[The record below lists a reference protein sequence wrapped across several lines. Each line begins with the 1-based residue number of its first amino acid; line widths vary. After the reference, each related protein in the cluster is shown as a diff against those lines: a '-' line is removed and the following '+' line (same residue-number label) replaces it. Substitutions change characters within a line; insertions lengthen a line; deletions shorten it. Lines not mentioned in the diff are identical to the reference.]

1 MIIFLREKFIA
12 QIFMWIIAVV
22 FIIGTILLYG
32 GPGDQQKEGTEEEV
46 VLKIGALEVTRGRFE
61 DSITREI
68 RSPRNQRF
76 GEEPDRK
83 TVQKNIIDG
92 LVREAIEG
100 SANISEAEI
109 EYYIRSDE
117 NLLQQYNQYNQLGY
131 EAANYFK
138 GRVRSHLSVTT
149 LRDGVQTL
157 ELVTDTEAE
166 QVYRLQADKAKVK
179 FIEFRHDGYVT
190 TVNVDDA
197 EAEKYFQANR
207 EDYKTEEQVNTRFI
221 QINPA
226 DFVSKSDIET
236 YYTENQ
242 NEFLDPQIE
251 AVKAR
256 HILKK
261 FPDKDN
267 VTDEQRSETKTA
279 AEELLK
285 TVKAE
290 LAAGKS
296 FADLAKT
303 HSEGPSGAN
312 GGALKEVLR
321 NGQPNPKLPPGD
333 YFSRGYMV
341 PEFDKACFDVLKPG
355 EVSDLIET
363 VFGYHII
370 QLEEKKVPTLKSFP
384 EVEFEIRDKL
394 IQSSGVENAENV
406 ANELLFEIKIADFET
421 AVGLDKYKEL
431 SLTTGETNFFSKDSR
446 NIPDIGSKFGYA
458 GLIEELFDM
467 EVGVTKTIETKT
479 FGGGITAYFV
489 ATVLGKKPAAIP
501 EFEDVKEVVIEG
513 LSYAQNSRYVEGL
526 RDKKS
531 KERALVDAQNLFN
544 QYTDKE
550 SLDSLAKKYKVPE
563 GITADQKSVQ
573 ESNLFN
579 LVVGSTSVSGMG
591 NSKDAMLAA
600 FNMSVGEVRGP
611 FSGDSAVYIIEVVE
625 RIEPDLE
632 LYQTDPTQKK
642 QRYQTILQQKKTE
655 AYFNWF
661 AARKKSIDLW
671 IHEDYR

>member
-32 GPGDQQKEGTEEEV
+32 GPGDQQKAGTEEEV

-61 DSITREI
+61 DSIARRI
-68 RSPRNQRF
+68 RSQQNQRF
-76 GEEPDRK
+76 RAEPDRK
-83 TVQKNIIDG
+83 QAEKYIINR
-92 LVREAIEG
+92 LIVEAIQS
-100 SANISEAEI
+100 SANISDAEI
-109 EYYIRSDE
+109 EYYIRSNE
-117 NLLQQYNQYNQLGY
+117 NLLQQYNQLGY
-131 EAANYFK
+131 EGADYIK
-138 GRVRSHLSVTT
+138 DQVRFILSDTT

-166 QVYRLQADKAKVK
+166 QAYRLQADKAKVK
-179 FIEFRHDGYVT
+179 FIEFRHNDYVT
-190 TVNVDDA
+190 NVNVDDA

-207 EDYKTEEQVNTRFI
+207 EDYKIEEQVNARFI

-242 NEFLDPQIE
+242 NEFLDPKIE
-251 AVKAR
+251 VVKAR

-261 FPDKDN
+261 FPDN
-267 VTDEQRSETKTA
+267 ATDEQKAETKAA

-285 TVKAE
+285 TVKSE
-290 LAAGKS
+290 LAAGTS

-303 HSEGPSGAN
+303 HSDGPSGAN
-312 GGALKEVLR
+312 GGALR
-321 NGQPNPKLPPGD
+321 GSNPKLPPGD
-333 YFSRGYMV
+333 YFARGIMAK
-341 PEFDKACFDVLKPG
+341 PFEEACFDILKPG
-355 EVSDLIET
+355 EVSDLVET
-363 VFGYHII
+363 IFGYHII
-370 QLEEKKVPTLKSFP
+370 KLEEKKVPTLKSFP
-384 EVEFEIRDKL
+384 EVEFEIRGKL

-406 ANELLFEIKIADFET
+406 ANELLFEIEVADFET

-431 SLTTGETNFFSKDSR
+431 SLTAGETDFFSKDAR
-446 NIPDIGSKFGYA
+446 NIPSIGVRYNYA
-458 GLIEELFDM
+458 GLIEEFFDM
-467 EVGVTKTIETKT
+467 EVGVTKTIETKR
-479 FGGGITAYFV
+479 FGGEITAYFV

-501 EFEDVKEVVIEG
+501 EFENVKEDVIEG
-513 LSYAQNSRYVEGL
+513 LRE
-526 RDKKS
+526 KKS
-531 KERALVDAQNLFN
+531 KERALADAQNLFN

-550 SLDSLAKKYKVPE
+550 PLDSLAKKYKAPE

-579 LVVGSTSVSGMG
+579 LAVGSTSVSGMG

-625 RIEPDLE
+625 RVEPDLE

-655 AYFNWF
+655 AYSNWF
-661 AARKKSIDLW
+661 AARKKSINPW

>member
-32 GPGDQQKEGTEEEV
+32 GPGDQQKAGTEEEV

-68 RSPRNQRF
+68 RSPQNQRF

-83 TVQKNIIDG
+83 TVQKNIIDR
-92 LVREAIEG
+92 LIVEAIQG
-100 SANISEAEI
+100 SVNISDAEI

-117 NLLQQYNQYNQLGY
+117 NLLQQYNQLGY
-131 EAANYFK
+131 ERAKVFK
-138 GRVRSHLSVTT
+138 DRVRFFLSTTT
-149 LRDGVQTL
+149 LQDGIRTL

-166 QVYRLQADKAKVK
+166 QAYRLQADKVKVK
-179 FIEFRHDGYVT
+179 FIEFRHNDYVT

-207 EDYKTEEQVNTRFI
+207 EDYKTEEQVNARFI

-261 FPDKDN
+261 FLDKDN
-267 VTDEQRSETKTA
+267 VTDEQRSETKAA

-312 GGALKEVLR
+312 GGALRGR
-321 NGQPNPKLPPGD
+321 NPNLPPGD
-333 YFSRGYMV
+333 YFARGDMV
-341 PEFDKACFDVLKPG
+341 KPFEEACFDVLKPG

-363 VFGYHII
+363 VRGYHII
-370 QLEEKKVPTLKSFP
+370 QLEEKRIPTLKSFP
-384 EVEFEIRDKL
+384 EVESEIRDKL

-406 ANELLFEIKIADFET
+406 ANELLFEIEVADYET

-431 SLTTGETNFFSKDSR
+431 SLTAGETDFFSKDAS
-446 NIPDIGSKFGYA
+446 NIPSIGFRYNYA

-467 EVGVTKTIETKT
+467 EVGVTKTIETKR
-479 FGGGITAYFV
+479 FGGEITAYFV

-513 LSYAQNSRYVEGL
+513 LRYVEGL
-526 RDKKS
+526 RRKKS
-531 KERALVDAQNLFN
+531 KEHALADAQNLFN
-544 QYTDKE
+544 QYADKE
-550 SLDSLAKKYKVPE
+550 SLDSLAKKYKAPE

-579 LVVGSTSVSGMG
+579 LAVGSTSVSGMG
-591 NSKDAMLAA
+591 NSKDVMLAA

-611 FSGDSAVYIIEVVE
+611 FSGDSAVYIIELVE
-625 RIEPDLE
+625 RVEPDLE

-642 QRYQTILQQKKTE
+642 QRYQTILQQKKE
-655 AYFNWF
+655 KAYDNWF
-661 AARKKSIDLW
+661 AARKKSIALW

>member
-32 GPGDQQKEGTEEEV
+32 GPGDQQKAGTEEEV

-61 DSITREI
+61 DRITREI
-68 RSPRNQRF
+68 RSSRNQRF

-83 TVQKNIIDG
+83 TAQKDIIDRSI
-92 LVREAIEG
+92 REAIEG
-100 SANISEAEI
+100 SVNISDAEI
-109 EYYIRSDE
+109 EYYIRSNE
-117 NLLQQYNQYNQLGY
+117 NILQQYNQLGY
-131 EAANYFK
+131 EGANYIKNQARFI
-138 GRVRSHLSVTT
+138 LSATT

-179 FIEFRHDGYVT
+179 FIEFRHDDYVT
-190 TVNVDDA
+190 TVNVDDV

-207 EDYKTEEQVNTRFI
+207 EDYKTEEQVNARFI

-312 GGALKEVLR
+312 GGALR
-321 NGQPNPKLPPGD
+321 GRNPKLPPGD
-333 YFSRGYMV
+333 YFARGIMAK
-341 PEFDKACFDVLKPG
+341 PFEEACFDILKPG
-355 EVSDLIET
+355 EVSDLVET
-363 VFGYHII
+363 IFGYHII

-384 EVEFEIRDKL
+384 EVEFGIRNKL

-406 ANELLFEIKIADFET
+406 ANELLFEIEVADFET

-431 SLTTGETNFFSKDSR
+431 SLTAGETNFFSKDTR
-446 NIPDIGSKFGYA
+446 NIPSIGSIFNYA

-467 EVGVTKTIETKT
+467 EVGVTKTIETKR
-479 FGGGITAYFV
+479 FGGEITAYFV

-501 EFEDVKEVVIEG
+501 EFENVKEDVI
-513 LSYAQNSRYVEGL
+513 EGL

-591 NSKDAMLAA
+591 NSKDAMLMA

-611 FSGDSAVYIIEVVE
+611 FSGDSAVYIIELVE
-625 RIEPDLE
+625 RVKPDLE

>member
-32 GPGDQQKEGTEEEV
+32 GPGDQQKAGTEEEV

-61 DSITREI
+61 DSIARRI
-68 RSPRNQRF
+68 RSQQNQRF
-76 GEEPDRK
+76 RAEPDRK
-83 TVQKNIIDG
+83 QAEKYIINR
-92 LVREAIEG
+92 LIVEAIEG
-100 SANISEAEI
+100 SANISDAEI
-109 EYYIRSDE
+109 EYYIRSND
-117 NLLQQYNQYNQLGY
+117 NLLQRYNQSGY
-131 EAANYFK
+131 EGANYFK
-138 GRVRSHLSVTT
+138 EQVRFILSATT
-149 LRDGVQTL
+149 LQDGIKTL

-166 QVYRLQADKAKVK
+166 QAYRLQADKAKVK
-179 FIEFRHDGYVT
+179 FIEFRHDDYVT
-190 TVNVDDA
+190 TVNVGDA
-197 EAEKYFQANR
+197 EAEKYFQANL
-207 EDYKTEEQVNTRFI
+207 EDYKIEEQVNARFI

-226 DFVSKSDIET
+226 DFVSKSNIET

-267 VTDEQRSETKTA
+267 VTDEQRLETKTA
-279 AEELLK
+279 AEEMLK

-312 GGALKEVLR
+312 GGVLREVLR

-384 EVEFEIRDKL
+384 EVEFEIRGKL

-406 ANELLFEIKIADFET
+406 ANELLFEIEIADFET

-431 SLTTGETNFFSKDSR
+431 SLTAGETDFFSKDAR
-446 NIPDIGSKFGYA
+446 NIPSIGVRYNYA
-458 GLIEELFDM
+458 GLIEEFFDM
-467 EVGVTKTIETKT
+467 EVGVTKTIETKR
-479 FGGGITAYFV
+479 FGGEITAYFV

-501 EFEDVKEVVIEG
+501 EFENVKEDVIEG
-513 LSYAQNSRYVEGL
+513 LRE
-526 RDKKS
+526 KKS
-531 KERALVDAQNLFN
+531 KERALADAQNLFN

-550 SLDSLAKKYKVPE
+550 SLDSLAKKYKAPE

-579 LVVGSTSVSGMG
+579 LAVGSTSVSGMG
-591 NSKDAMLAA
+591 NSKDAMLMA

-611 FSGDSAVYIIEVVE
+611 FSGDSAVYIIELVE
-625 RIEPDLE
+625 RVEPDLE

-655 AYFNWF
+655 AYSNWF
-661 AARKKSIDLW
+661 AARKKSINPW

>member
-32 GPGDQQKEGTEEEV
+32 GPGDQQKAGTEEEV

-61 DSITREI
+61 DSIARRI
-68 RSPRNQRF
+68 RSQQNQRF
-76 GEEPDRK
+76 RAEPDRK
-83 TVQKNIIDG
+83 QAEKYIINR
-92 LVREAIEG
+92 LIVEAIEG
-100 SANISEAEI
+100 SANISDAEI
-109 EYYIRSDE
+109 EYYIRSND
-117 NLLQQYNQYNQLGY
+117 NLLQRYNQSGY
-131 EAANYFK
+131 EGANYFK
-138 GRVRSHLSVTT
+138 EQVRFILSATT
-149 LRDGVQTL
+149 LQDGIKTL

-166 QVYRLQADKAKVK
+166 QAYRLQADKAKVK
-179 FIEFRHDGYVT
+179 FIEFRHDDYVT
-190 TVNVDDA
+190 TVNVGDA

-207 EDYKTEEQVNTRFI
+207 EDYKTEEQVNARFI

-226 DFVSKSDIET
+226 DFVSKSNIET

-267 VTDEQRSETKTA
+267 VTDEQRLETKTA
-279 AEELLK
+279 AEEMLK

-312 GGALKEVLR
+312 GGVLREVLR

-384 EVEFEIRDKL
+384 EVEFEIRGKL

-406 ANELLFEIKIADFET
+406 ANELLFEIEIADFET

-431 SLTTGETNFFSKDSR
+431 SLTAGETDFFSKDAR
-446 NIPDIGSKFGYA
+446 NIPSIGVRYNYA
-458 GLIEELFDM
+458 GLIEEFFDM
-467 EVGVTKTIETKT
+467 EVGVTKTIETKR
-479 FGGGITAYFV
+479 FGGEITAYFV

-501 EFEDVKEVVIEG
+501 EFENVKEDVIEG
-513 LSYAQNSRYVEGL
+513 LRE
-526 RDKKS
+526 KKS
-531 KERALVDAQNLFN
+531 KERALADAQNLFN

-550 SLDSLAKKYKVPE
+550 SLDSLAKKYKAPE

-579 LVVGSTSVSGMG
+579 LAVGSTSVSGMG
-591 NSKDAMLAA
+591 NSKDAMLMA

-611 FSGDSAVYIIEVVE
+611 FSGDSAVYIIELVE
-625 RIEPDLE
+625 RVEPDLE

-655 AYFNWF
+655 AYSNWF
-661 AARKKSIDLW
+661 AARKKSINPW

>member
-46 VLKIGALEVTRGRFE
+46 VLKIGALEVTRGGFE
-61 DSITREI
+61 DRITRKI

-76 GEEPDRK
+76 GEELDRK
-83 TVQKNIIDG
+83 TVQKNVIDE
-92 LVREAIEG
+92 LVTKAIEG
-100 SANISEAEI
+100 SVNISDAEI

-117 NLLQQYNQYNQLGY
+117 NLLQQYNQLGY
-131 EAANYFK
+131 ERANYLK
-138 GRVRSHLSVTT
+138 EQVRFFLSTTT

-166 QVYRLQADKAKVK
+166 QAYRLQADKVKVK
-179 FIEFRHDGYVT
+179 FIEFRHDDYVT

-207 EDYKTEEQVNTRFI
+207 DDYKTEEQVNARFI
-221 QINPA
+221 RINPT

-242 NEFLDPQIE
+242 NEFLDPKIE
-251 AVKAR
+251 VVKAR

-261 FPDKDN
+261 FPDN
-267 VTDEQRSETKTA
+267 ATDEQKAETKTA

-285 TVKAE
+285 TVKSE
-290 LAAGKS
+290 LAAETL

-312 GGALKEVLR
+312 GGALRGR
-321 NGQPNPKLPPGD
+321 NPNLPPGD
-333 YFSRGYMV
+333 YFARGDMV
-341 PEFDKACFDVLKPG
+341 KPFEEACFDVLKPG

-363 VFGYHII
+363 SYGFHII
-370 QLEEKKVPTLKSFP
+370 QLEEKRVPTLKSFP

-406 ANELLFEIKIADFET
+406 ANELLFEIEVADFET

-431 SLTTGETNFFSKDSR
+431 SLTAGETDFFSKDAR
-446 NIPDIGSKFGYA
+446 NIPSIGVRYNYA
-458 GLIEELFDM
+458 GLIEELFDI
-467 EVGVTKTIETKT
+467 EVGVTKTIETKR
-479 FGGGITAYFV
+479 FGGEITAYFV

-501 EFEDVKEVVIEG
+501 EFEDVKEDVIED
-513 LSYAQNSRYVEGL
+513 L
-526 RDKKS
+526 RQKKS
-531 KERALVDAQNLFN
+531 KEHTLADAQNLFN

-550 SLDSLAKKYKVPE
+550 SLDSLAKEYKAPE

-579 LVVGSTSVSGMG
+579 LAVGSTSVSGMG

-611 FSGDSAVYIIEVVE
+611 FSGDSAVYIIELVE
-625 RIEPDLE
+625 RVEPDLE

>member
-32 GPGDQQKEGTEEEV
+32 GPGDQQKAGTEEEV

-61 DSITREI
+61 DSIARRI
-68 RSPRNQRF
+68 RSQQNQRF
-76 GEEPDRK
+76 RAEPDRK
-83 TVQKNIIDG
+83 QAEKYIINR
-92 LVREAIEG
+92 LIVEAIEG
-100 SANISEAEI
+100 SANISDAEI
-109 EYYIRSDE
+109 EYYIRSND
-117 NLLQQYNQYNQLGY
+117 NLLQRYNQSGY
-131 EAANYFK
+131 EGANYFK
-138 GRVRSHLSVTT
+138 EQVRFILSATT
-149 LRDGVQTL
+149 LQDGIKTL

-166 QVYRLQADKAKVK
+166 QAYRLQADKAKVK
-179 FIEFRHDGYVT
+179 FIEFRHNDYVT

-207 EDYKTEEQVNTRFI
+207 EDYKTEEQVNARFI

-242 NEFLDPQIE
+242 NEFLDPKIE
-251 AVKAR
+251 VVKAR

-261 FPDKDN
+261 FPDN
-267 VTDEQRSETKTA
+267 ATDEQKAETKAA

-285 TVKAE
+285 TVKSE
-290 LAAGKS
+290 LAAGTS

-312 GGALKEVLR
+312 GGALRGR
-321 NGQPNPKLPPGD
+321 NPNLPPGD
-333 YFSRGYMV
+333 YFARGIMAK
-341 PEFDKACFDVLKPG
+341 PFEEACFDVLKPG

-384 EVEFEIRDKL
+384 EVEFEIRGKL

-406 ANELLFEIKIADFET
+406 ANELLFEIEIADFET

-431 SLTTGETNFFSKDSR
+431 SLTAGETDFFSKDAR
-446 NIPDIGSKFGYA
+446 NIPSIGVRYNYA
-458 GLIEELFDM
+458 GLIEEFFDM
-467 EVGVTKTIETKT
+467 EVDVTKTIETKR
-479 FGGGITAYFV
+479 FGGEITAYFV

-501 EFEDVKEVVIEG
+501 EFENVKEDVIEG
-513 LSYAQNSRYVEGL
+513 LRE
-526 RDKKS
+526 KKS
-531 KERALVDAQNLFN
+531 KGRALADAQNLFN

-550 SLDSLAKKYKVPE
+550 SLDSLAKKYKAPE

-579 LVVGSTSVSGMG
+579 LAVGSTSVSGMG

-625 RIEPDLE
+625 RVEPDLE

-655 AYFNWF
+655 AYSNWF
-661 AARKKSIDLW
+661 AARKKSINPW

>member
-68 RSPRNQRF
+68 RSPQNQRF
-76 GEEPDRK
+76 GEEPDQK
-83 TVQKNIIDG
+83 TAQKNIIDR
-92 LVREAIEG
+92 LIVEAIQG
-100 SANISEAEI
+100 SVNISDAEI

-117 NLLQQYNQYNQLGY
+117 NLLQQYNQLGY
-131 EAANYFK
+131 ERAKVFK
-138 GRVRSHLSVTT
+138 DRVRFFLSTTT
-149 LRDGVQTL
+149 LQDGIRTL

-166 QVYRLQADKAKVK
+166 QAYRLQADKVKVK
-179 FIEFRHDGYVT
+179 FIEFRHNDYVT

-207 EDYKTEEQVNTRFI
+207 EDYKIEEQVNARFI
-221 QINPA
+221 QINPP

-256 HILKK
+256 HILKN

-267 VTDEQRSETKTA
+267 VTDEQRSETKAA

-312 GGALKEVLR
+312 GGVLREVLR

-341 PEFDKACFDVLKPG
+341 PEFDKACFEDLKPG

-384 EVEFEIRDKL
+384 EVESEIRDKL

-406 ANELLFEIKIADFET
+406 ANELLFEIEVADYET

-431 SLTTGETNFFSKDSR
+431 SLTAGETDFFSKDAS
-446 NIPDIGSKFGYA
+446 NIPSIGSRYNYA

-513 LSYAQNSRYVEGL
+513 LRYVEGL
-526 RDKKS
+526 RRKKS
-531 KERALVDAQNLFN
+531 KEHALADAQNLFN
-544 QYTDKE
+544 QYADKE
-550 SLDSLAKKYKVPE
+550 SLDSLAKKYKAPE

-579 LVVGSTSVSGMG
+579 LAVGSTSVSGMG

-611 FSGDSAVYIIEVVE
+611 FSGDSAVYIIELVE
-625 RIEPDLE
+625 RVEPDLE

-655 AYFNWF
+655 AYSNWF
-661 AARKKSIDLW
+661 AARKKSINPW

>member
-32 GPGDQQKEGTEEEV
+32 GPGDQQKAGTEEEV

-61 DSITREI
+61 DSIARRI
-68 RSPRNQRF
+68 RSQQNQRF
-76 GEEPDRK
+76 RAEPDRK
-83 TVQKNIIDG
+83 QAEKYIINR
-92 LVREAIEG
+92 LIVEAIEG
-100 SANISEAEI
+100 SANISDAEI
-109 EYYIRSDE
+109 EYYIRSND
-117 NLLQQYNQYNQLGY
+117 NLLQRYNQSGY
-131 EAANYFK
+131 EGANYFK
-138 GRVRSHLSVTT
+138 EQVRFILSATT
-149 LRDGVQTL
+149 LQDGIKTL

-166 QVYRLQADKAKVK
+166 QAYRLQADKAKVK
-179 FIEFRHDGYVT
+179 FIEFRHNDYVT
-190 TVNVDDA
+190 TVNVGDA
-197 EAEKYFQANR
+197 EAEKYFQANL
-207 EDYKTEEQVNTRFI
+207 EDYKIEEQVNARFI

-267 VTDEQRSETKTA
+267 VTDEQRLETKTA
-279 AEELLK
+279 AEEMLK

-355 EVSDLIET
+355 AVSDLIET

-384 EVEFEIRDKL
+384 EVEFEIRGKL

-406 ANELLFEIKIADFET
+406 ANELLFEIEIADFET

-431 SLTTGETNFFSKDSR
+431 SLTAGETDFFSKDAR
-446 NIPDIGSKFGYA
+446 NIPSIGVRYNYA
-458 GLIEELFDM
+458 GLIEEFFDM
-467 EVGVTKTIETKT
+467 EVGVTKTIETKR
-479 FGGGITAYFV
+479 FGGEITAYFV

-501 EFEDVKEVVIEG
+501 EFENVKEDVIEG
-513 LSYAQNSRYVEGL
+513 LRE
-526 RDKKS
+526 KKS
-531 KERALVDAQNLFN
+531 KERALADAQNLFN

-550 SLDSLAKKYKVPE
+550 SLDSLAKK
-563 GITADQKSVQ
+563 I
-573 ESNLFN
+573 
-579 LVVGSTSVSGMG
+579 
-591 NSKDAMLAA
+591 
-600 FNMSVGEVRGP
+600 
-611 FSGDSAVYIIEVVE
+611 
-625 RIEPDLE
+625 
-632 LYQTDPTQKK
+632 
-642 QRYQTILQQKKTE
+642 
-655 AYFNWF
+655 
-661 AARKKSIDLW
+661 
-671 IHEDYR
+671 

>member
-32 GPGDQQKEGTEEEV
+32 GPGDQQKAGTEEEV

-61 DSITREI
+61 DSIARRI
-68 RSPRNQRF
+68 RSQQNQRF
-76 GEEPDRK
+76 RAEPDRK
-83 TVQKNIIDG
+83 QAEKYIINR
-92 LVREAIEG
+92 LIVEAIQS
-100 SANISEAEI
+100 SANISDAEI
-109 EYYIRSDE
+109 EYYIRSNE
-117 NLLQQYNQYNQLGY
+117 NLLQQYNQLGY
-131 EAANYFK
+131 EGADYIK
-138 GRVRSHLSVTT
+138 DQVRFILSDTT

-166 QVYRLQADKAKVK
+166 QAYRLQADKAKVK
-179 FIEFRHDGYVT
+179 FIEFRHNDYVT

-207 EDYKTEEQVNTRFI
+207 EDYKIEEQVNARFI

-261 FPDKDN
+261 FPDN
-267 VTDEQRSETKTA
+267 ATDEQKAETKTA
-279 AEELLK
+279 AEEMLK
-285 TVKAE
+285 AVKAE

-312 GGALKEVLR
+312 GGVLREVLR

-370 QLEEKKVPTLKSFP
+370 KLEEKKIPTLKSFP
-384 EVEFEIRDKL
+384 EVEFEIRGKL

-406 ANELLFEIKIADFET
+406 ANELLFEIEVADFET

-431 SLTTGETNFFSKDSR
+431 SLTAGETDFFSKDAR
-446 NIPDIGSKFGYA
+446 NIPSIGARYNYA
-458 GLIEELFDM
+458 GLIEEFFDM
-467 EVGVTKTIETKT
+467 EVGVTKTIETKR
-479 FGGGITAYFV
+479 FGGEITAYFV

-501 EFEDVKEVVIEG
+501 EFENVKEDVIEG
-513 LSYAQNSRYVEGL
+513 LRE
-526 RDKKS
+526 KKS
-531 KERALVDAQNLFN
+531 KERALADAQNLFN

-550 SLDSLAKKYKVPE
+550 PLDSLAKKYKAPE

-579 LVVGSTSVSGMG
+579 LAVGSTSVSGMG

-625 RIEPDLE
+625 RVEPDLE

-655 AYFNWF
+655 AYSNWF
-661 AARKKSIDLW
+661 AARKKSINPW

>member
-32 GPGDQQKEGTEEEV
+32 GPGDQQKAGTEEEV

-61 DSITREI
+61 DSIAREI
-68 RSPRNQRF
+68 RSPQNQRF

-83 TVQKNIIDG
+83 TVEKKIIDR
-92 LVREAIEG
+92 LIVEAIQS
-100 SANISEAEI
+100 SANISDAEI
-109 EYYIRSDE
+109 EYYIRSNE
-117 NLLQQYNQYNQLGY
+117 NLLQQYNQLGY
-131 EAANYFK
+131 EGADYIK
-138 GRVRSHLSVTT
+138 DQVRFILSDTT

-166 QVYRLQADKAKVK
+166 QAYRLQADKVKVK
-179 FIEFRHDGYVT
+179 FIEFRHNDYVT

-207 EDYKTEEQVNTRFI
+207 EDYKTEEQVNARFI

-242 NEFLDPQIE
+242 NEFLDPKIE

-267 VTDEQRSETKTA
+267 VTDEQRSETKAA
-279 AEELLK
+279 AEEMLK

-312 GGALKEVLR
+312 GGVLREVLR

-384 EVEFEIRDKL
+384 EVESEIRGKL

-406 ANELLFEIKIADFET
+406 ANELLFEIEVADFET

-431 SLTTGETNFFSKDSR
+431 SLTAGETDFFSKDAR
-446 NIPDIGSKFGYA
+446 NIPSIGARYNYA
-458 GLIEELFDM
+458 GLIEEFFDM
-467 EVGVTKTIETKT
+467 EVGVTKTIETKR
-479 FGGGITAYFV
+479 FGGEITAYFV

-501 EFEDVKEVVIEG
+501 EFENVKEDVIEG
-513 LSYAQNSRYVEGL
+513 LRE
-526 RDKKS
+526 KKS
-531 KERALVDAQNLFN
+531 KERALADAQNLFN

-550 SLDSLAKKYKVPE
+550 PLDSLAKKYKAPE

-579 LVVGSTSVSGMG
+579 LAVGSTSISGMG

-611 FSGDSAVYIIEVVE
+611 FSGDSAVYIIELVE
-625 RIEPDLE
+625 RVEPDLE

-655 AYFNWF
+655 AYSNWF
-661 AARKKSIDLW
+661 AARKKSIDPW

>member
-32 GPGDQQKEGTEEEV
+32 GPGDQQKAGTEEEI

-61 DSITREI
+61 DSIAREI
-68 RSPRNQRF
+68 RSPQNQRF

-83 TVQKNIIDG
+83 TVEKKIIDR
-92 LVREAIEG
+92 LIVEAIQS
-100 SANISEAEI
+100 SANISDAEI
-109 EYYIRSDE
+109 EYYIRSNE
-117 NLLQQYNQYNQLGY
+117 NLLQQYNQLGY
-131 EAANYFK
+131 ERANYMK
-138 GRVRSHLSVTT
+138 DQVRFILSTTT

-166 QVYRLQADKAKVK
+166 QAYRLQADKVKVK
-179 FIEFRHDGYVT
+179 FIEFRHNDYVT
-190 TVNVDDA
+190 NVNVDDA

-207 EDYKTEEQVNTRFI
+207 EDYKIEEQVNARFI
-221 QINPA
+221 QINPP

-242 NEFLDPQIE
+242 NEFLDPKIE

-267 VTDEQRSETKTA
+267 VTDEQRSETKAA
-279 AEELLK
+279 AEEMLK

-312 GGALKEVLR
+312 GGALRGR
-321 NGQPNPKLPPGD
+321 NPNLPPGD
-333 YFSRGYMV
+333 YFARGDMV
-341 PEFDKACFDVLKPG
+341 KPFEEACFDVLKPG

-370 QLEEKKVPTLKSFP
+370 QLEEKKIPTLKSFP
-384 EVEFEIRDKL
+384 EVESEIRDKL

-406 ANELLFEIKIADFET
+406 ANELLFEIEIADFET

-431 SLTTGETNFFSKDSR
+431 SLTAGETDFFSKDAS
-446 NIPDIGSKFGYA
+446 NIPSIGFRYNYA

-467 EVGVTKTIETKT
+467 EVGVTKTIETKR
-479 FGGGITAYFV
+479 FGGEITAYFV

-501 EFEDVKEVVIEG
+501 EFEDVKEVVIED
-513 LSYAQNSRYVEGL
+513 L
-526 RDKKS
+526 RQKKS
-531 KERALVDAQNLFN
+531 KERALADAQNLFN

-550 SLDSLAKKYKVPE
+550 PLDSLAKKYKAPE

-579 LVVGSTSVSGMG
+579 LAIGSTSVSGMG

-611 FSGDSAVYIIEVVE
+611 FSGDSAVYIIELVE
-625 RIEPDLE
+625 RVEPDLE
-632 LYQTDPTQKK
+632 SYQTDPTQKK

-655 AYFNWF
+655 AYSNWF
-661 AARKKSIDLW
+661 AARKKSIDPW

>member
-32 GPGDQQKEGTEEEV
+32 GPGDQQKAGTEEEV

-61 DSITREI
+61 DSIARRI
-68 RSPRNQRF
+68 RSQQNQRF
-76 GEEPDRK
+76 RAEPDRK
-83 TVQKNIIDG
+83 QAEKYIINR
-92 LVREAIEG
+92 LIVEAIEG
-100 SANISEAEI
+100 SANISDAEI
-109 EYYIRSDE
+109 EYYIRSND
-117 NLLQQYNQYNQLGY
+117 NLLQRYNQSGY
-131 EAANYFK
+131 EGANYFK
-138 GRVRSHLSVTT
+138 EQVRFILSATT
-149 LRDGVQTL
+149 LQDGIKTL

-166 QVYRLQADKAKVK
+166 QAYRLQADKAKVK
-179 FIEFRHDGYVT
+179 FIEFRHNDYVT

-207 EDYKTEEQVNTRFI
+207 EDYKTEEQVNARFI

-242 NEFLDPQIE
+242 NEFLDPKIE
-251 AVKAR
+251 VVKAR

-261 FPDKDN
+261 FPDN
-267 VTDEQRSETKTA
+267 ATDEQKAETKAA

-285 TVKAE
+285 TVKSE
-290 LAAGKS
+290 LAAGTS

-312 GGALKEVLR
+312 GGALRGR
-321 NGQPNPKLPPGD
+321 NPNLPPGD
-333 YFSRGYMV
+333 YFARGIMAK
-341 PEFDKACFDVLKPG
+341 PFEEACFDVLKPG

-384 EVEFEIRDKL
+384 EVEFEIRGKL

-406 ANELLFEIKIADFET
+406 ANELLFEIEVADFET

-431 SLTTGETNFFSKDSR
+431 SLTAGETDFFSKDAR
-446 NIPDIGSKFGYA
+446 NIPSIGVRYNYA
-458 GLIEELFDM
+458 GLIEEFFDM
-467 EVGVTKTIETKT
+467 EVGVTKTIETKR
-479 FGGGITAYFV
+479 FGGEITAYFV

-501 EFEDVKEVVIEG
+501 EFENVKEDVIEG
-513 LSYAQNSRYVEGL
+513 LRE
-526 RDKKS
+526 KKS
-531 KERALVDAQNLFN
+531 KERALADAQNLFN

-550 SLDSLAKKYKVPE
+550 SLDSLAKKYKAPE
-563 GITADQKSVQ
+563 GITADQKSAQ

-579 LVVGSTSVSGMG
+579 LAVGSISVSGMG

-625 RIEPDLE
+625 RVEPDLE

-655 AYFNWF
+655 AYSNWF
-661 AARKKSIDLW
+661 AARKKSINPW

>member
-32 GPGDQQKEGTEEEV
+32 GPGDQQKAGTEEEV

-61 DSITREI
+61 DSIARRI
-68 RSPRNQRF
+68 RSQQNQRF
-76 GEEPDRK
+76 RAEPDRK
-83 TVQKNIIDG
+83 QAEKYIINR
-92 LVREAIEG
+92 LIVEAIEG
-100 SANISEAEI
+100 SANISDAEI
-109 EYYIRSDE
+109 EYYIRSND
-117 NLLQQYNQYNQLGY
+117 NLLQRYNQSGY
-131 EAANYFK
+131 EGANYFK
-138 GRVRSHLSVTT
+138 EQVRFILSATT
-149 LRDGVQTL
+149 LQDGIKTL

-166 QVYRLQADKAKVK
+166 QAYRLQADKAKVK
-179 FIEFRHDGYVT
+179 FIEFRHDDYVT
-190 TVNVDDA
+190 TVNVGDA
-197 EAEKYFQANR
+197 EAEKYFQANL
-207 EDYKTEEQVNTRFI
+207 EDYKIEEQVNARFI

-226 DFVSKSDIET
+226 DFVSKSNIET

-267 VTDEQRSETKTA
+267 VTDEQRLETKTA
-279 AEELLK
+279 AEEMLK

-312 GGALKEVLR
+312 GGVLREVLR

-384 EVEFEIRDKL
+384 EVEFEIRGKL

-406 ANELLFEIKIADFET
+406 ANELLFEIEIADFET

-431 SLTTGETNFFSKDSR
+431 SLTAGETDFFSKDAR
-446 NIPDIGSKFGYA
+446 NIPSIGVRYNYA
-458 GLIEELFDM
+458 GLIEEFFDM
-467 EVGVTKTIETKT
+467 EVDVTKTIETKR
-479 FGGGITAYFV
+479 FGGEITAYFV

-501 EFEDVKEVVIEG
+501 EFENVKEDVIEG
-513 LSYAQNSRYVEGL
+513 LRE
-526 RDKKS
+526 KKS
-531 KERALVDAQNLFN
+531 KERALADAQNLFN

-550 SLDSLAKKYKVPE
+550 SLDSLAKKYKAPE

-579 LVVGSTSVSGMG
+579 LAVGSTSVSGMG

-611 FSGDSAVYIIEVVE
+611 FSGDSAVYIIELVE
-625 RIEPDLE
+625 RVEPDLE

-655 AYFNWF
+655 AYSNWF
-661 AARKKSIDLW
+661 AARKKSINPW

>member
-32 GPGDQQKEGTEEEV
+32 GPGDQQKAGTEEEV

-61 DSITREI
+61 DRITREI
-68 RSPRNQRF
+68 RSSRNQRF

-83 TVQKNIIDG
+83 TAQKDIIDRSI
-92 LVREAIEG
+92 REAIEG
-100 SANISEAEI
+100 SVNISDAEI
-109 EYYIRSDE
+109 EYYIRSNE
-117 NLLQQYNQYNQLGY
+117 NILQQYNQLGY
-131 EAANYFK
+131 EGANYIKNQARFI
-138 GRVRSHLSVTT
+138 LSATT
-149 LRDGVQTL
+149 LQDGIKTL

-179 FIEFRHDGYVT
+179 FIEFRHDDYVT
-190 TVNVDDA
+190 TVNVGDA
-197 EAEKYFQANR
+197 EAEKYFQANL
-207 EDYKTEEQVNTRFI
+207 EDYKIEEQVNARFI

-226 DFVSKSDIET
+226 DFVSKSNIET

-267 VTDEQRSETKTA
+267 VTDEQRLETKTA
-279 AEELLK
+279 AEEMLK

-384 EVEFEIRDKL
+384 EVEFEIRGKL

-406 ANELLFEIKIADFET
+406 ANELLFEIEIADFET

-431 SLTTGETNFFSKDSR
+431 SLTAGETDFFSKDAR
-446 NIPDIGSKFGYA
+446 NIPSIGVRYNYA

-467 EVGVTKTIETKT
+467 EVGVTKTIETKR
-479 FGGGITAYFV
+479 FGGEITAYFV

-501 EFEDVKEVVIEG
+501 EFENVKEDVIEG
-513 LSYAQNSRYVEGL
+513 LRE
-526 RDKKS
+526 KKS
-531 KERALVDAQNLFN
+531 KERALADAQNLFN

-550 SLDSLAKKYKVPE
+550 SLDSLAKKYKAPE

-579 LVVGSTSVSGMG
+579 LAVGSTSVSGMG

-611 FSGDSAVYIIEVVE
+611 FSGDSAVYIIELVE
-625 RIEPDLE
+625 RVEPDLE

-655 AYFNWF
+655 AYSNWF
-661 AARKKSIDLW
+661 AARKKSINPW

>member
-32 GPGDQQKEGTEEEV
+32 GPGDQQKAGTEEEV

-61 DSITREI
+61 DSIARRI
-68 RSPRNQRF
+68 RSQQNQRF
-76 GEEPDRK
+76 RAEPDRK
-83 TVQKNIIDG
+83 QAEKYIINR
-92 LVREAIEG
+92 LIVEAIEG
-100 SANISEAEI
+100 SANISDAEI
-109 EYYIRSDE
+109 EYYIRSND
-117 NLLQQYNQYNQLGY
+117 NLLQRYNQSGY
-131 EAANYFK
+131 EGANYFK
-138 GRVRSHLSVTT
+138 EQVRFILSATT
-149 LRDGVQTL
+149 LQDGIKTL

-166 QVYRLQADKAKVK
+166 QAYRLQADKAKVK
-179 FIEFRHDGYVT
+179 FIEFRHDDYVT
-190 TVNVDDA
+190 TVNVGDA
-197 EAEKYFQANR
+197 EAEKYFQANL
-207 EDYKTEEQVNTRFI
+207 EDYKIEEQVNARFI

-285 TVKAE
+285 TVKSE
-290 LAAGKS
+290 LAAGTS

-312 GGALKEVLR
+312 GGALRGR
-321 NGQPNPKLPPGD
+321 NPNLPPGD
-333 YFSRGYMV
+333 YFARGIMAK
-341 PEFDKACFDVLKPG
+341 PFEEACFDVLKPG

-384 EVEFEIRDKL
+384 EVEFEIRGKL

-406 ANELLFEIKIADFET
+406 ANELLFEIEIADFET

-431 SLTTGETNFFSKDSR
+431 SLTAGETDFFSKDAR
-446 NIPDIGSKFGYA
+446 NIPSIGVRYNYA
-458 GLIEELFDM
+458 GLIEEFFDM
-467 EVGVTKTIETKT
+467 EVDVTKTIETKR
-479 FGGGITAYFV
+479 FGGEITAYFV

-501 EFEDVKEVVIEG
+501 EFENVKEDVIEG
-513 LSYAQNSRYVEGL
+513 LRE
-526 RDKKS
+526 KKS
-531 KERALVDAQNLFN
+531 KERALADAQNLFN

-550 SLDSLAKKYKVPE
+550 SLDSLAKKYKAPE

-579 LVVGSTSVSGMG
+579 LAVGSTSVSGMG

-611 FSGDSAVYIIEVVE
+611 FSGDSAVYIIELVE
-625 RIEPDLE
+625 RVEPDLE

-655 AYFNWF
+655 AYSNWF
-661 AARKKSIDLW
+661 AARKKSINPW

>member
-32 GPGDQQKEGTEEEV
+32 GPGDQQKAGTEEEV

-61 DSITREI
+61 DSIARRI
-68 RSPRNQRF
+68 RSQQNQRF
-76 GEEPDRK
+76 RAEPDRK
-83 TVQKNIIDG
+83 QAEKYIINR
-92 LVREAIEG
+92 LIVEAIEG
-100 SANISEAEI
+100 SANISDAEI
-109 EYYIRSDE
+109 EYYIRSND
-117 NLLQQYNQYNQLGY
+117 NLLQRYNQSGY
-131 EAANYFK
+131 EGANYFK
-138 GRVRSHLSVTT
+138 EQVRFILSATT
-149 LRDGVQTL
+149 LQDGIKTL

-166 QVYRLQADKAKVK
+166 QAYRLQADKAKVK
-179 FIEFRHDGYVT
+179 FIEFRHDDYVT
-190 TVNVDDA
+190 TVNVGDA
-197 EAEKYFQANR
+197 EAEKYFQANL
-207 EDYKTEEQVNTRFI
+207 EDYKIEEQVNARFI

-279 AEELLK
+279 AEEMLK

-312 GGALKEVLR
+312 GGVLREVLR

-384 EVEFEIRDKL
+384 EVEFEIRGKL

-406 ANELLFEIKIADFET
+406 ANELLFEIEIADFET

-431 SLTTGETNFFSKDSR
+431 SLTAGETDFFSKDAR
-446 NIPDIGSKFGYA
+446 NIPSIGVRYNYA
-458 GLIEELFDM
+458 GLIEEFFDM
-467 EVGVTKTIETKT
+467 EVDVTKTIETKR
-479 FGGGITAYFV
+479 FGGEITAYFV

-501 EFEDVKEVVIEG
+501 EFENVKEDVIEG
-513 LSYAQNSRYVEGL
+513 LRE
-526 RDKKS
+526 KKS
-531 KERALVDAQNLFN
+531 KERALADAQNLFN

-550 SLDSLAKKYKVPE
+550 SLDSLAKKYKAPE

-579 LVVGSTSVSGMG
+579 LAVGSTSVSGMG

-611 FSGDSAVYIIEVVE
+611 FSGDSAVYIIELVE
-625 RIEPDLE
+625 RVEPDLE

-655 AYFNWF
+655 AYSNWF
-661 AARKKSIDLW
+661 AARKKSINPW

>member
-32 GPGDQQKEGTEEEV
+32 GPGDQQKAGTEEEV

-61 DSITREI
+61 DSIARRI
-68 RSPRNQRF
+68 RSQQNQRF
-76 GEEPDRK
+76 RAEPDRK
-83 TVQKNIIDG
+83 QAEKYIINR
-92 LVREAIEG
+92 LIVEAIEG
-100 SANISEAEI
+100 SANISDAEI
-109 EYYIRSDE
+109 EYYIRSND
-117 NLLQQYNQYNQLGY
+117 NLLQRYNQSGY
-131 EAANYFK
+131 EGANYFK
-138 GRVRSHLSVTT
+138 EQVRFILSATT
-149 LRDGVQTL
+149 LQDGIKTL

-179 FIEFRHDGYVT
+179 FIEFRHNDYVT

-197 EAEKYFQANR
+197 EAEKYFQANL
-207 EDYKTEEQVNTRFI
+207 EDYKIEEQVNARFI

-261 FPDKDN
+261 FPDN
-267 VTDEQRSETKTA
+267 ATDEQKAETKAA

-285 TVKAE
+285 TVKSE
-290 LAAGKS
+290 LAAGTS

-312 GGALKEVLR
+312 GGALRGR
-321 NGQPNPKLPPGD
+321 NPNLPPGD
-333 YFSRGYMV
+333 YFARGIMAK
-341 PEFDKACFDVLKPG
+341 PFEEACFDVLKPG

-384 EVEFEIRDKL
+384 EVEFEIRGKL

-406 ANELLFEIKIADFET
+406 ANELLFEIEIADFET

-431 SLTTGETNFFSKDSR
+431 SLTAGETDFFSKDAR
-446 NIPDIGSKFGYA
+446 NIPSIGVRYNYA
-458 GLIEELFDM
+458 GLIEEFFDM
-467 EVGVTKTIETKT
+467 EVDVTKTIETKR
-479 FGGGITAYFV
+479 FGGEITAYFV

-501 EFEDVKEVVIEG
+501 EFENVKEDVIEG
-513 LSYAQNSRYVEGL
+513 LRE
-526 RDKKS
+526 KKS
-531 KERALVDAQNLFN
+531 KERALADAQNLFN

-550 SLDSLAKKYKVPE
+550 SLDSLAKKYKAPE

-579 LVVGSTSVSGMG
+579 LAVGSTSVSGMG

-611 FSGDSAVYIIEVVE
+611 FSGDSAVYIIELVE
-625 RIEPDLE
+625 RVEPDLE

-655 AYFNWF
+655 AYSNWF
-661 AARKKSIDLW
+661 AARKKSINPW

>member
-32 GPGDQQKEGTEEEV
+32 GPGDQQKAGTEEEV

-68 RSPRNQRF
+68 RSPQNQRF
-76 GEEPDRK
+76 GEEPDQK
-83 TVQKNIIDG
+83 TAQKKVIDG
-92 LVREAIEG
+92 LIKRAIEG
-100 SANISEAEI
+100 SVNISDAEI
-109 EYYIRSDE
+109 EYYIRSNE
-117 NLLQQYNQYNQLGY
+117 NLLQQYNQLGY
-131 EAANYFK
+131 ERANYMK
-138 GRVRSHLSVTT
+138 DQVRFILSTTT

-166 QVYRLQADKAKVK
+166 QAYRLQADKVKVK
-179 FIEFRHDGYVT
+179 FIEFRHNDYVT

-207 EDYKTEEQVNTRFI
+207 EDYKTEEQVNARFI

-236 YYTENQ
+236 YYTENP

-267 VTDEQRSETKTA
+267 VTDEQRLETKTA

-312 GGALKEVLR
+312 GGALRGR
-321 NGQPNPKLPPGD
+321 NPNLPPGD
-333 YFSRGYMV
+333 YFARGDMV
-341 PEFDKACFDVLKPG
+341 KPFEEACFDVLKPG

-363 VFGYHII
+363 VHGYHII

-384 EVEFEIRDKL
+384 EVESEIRDKL

-406 ANELLFEIKIADFET
+406 ANELLFEIEVADYET

-431 SLTTGETNFFSKDSR
+431 SLTAGETDFFSKDAS
-446 NIPDIGSKFGYA
+446 NIPSIGFRYNYA

-467 EVGVTKTIETKT
+467 EVGVTKTIETKR
-479 FGGGITAYFV
+479 FGGEITAYFV

-501 EFEDVKEVVIEG
+501 EFEDVKEDVIEG

-526 RDKKS
+526 REKKS
-531 KERALVDAQNLFN
+531 KERALADAQNLFN
-544 QYTDKE
+544 QYADKE
-550 SLDSLAKKYKVPE
+550 SLDSLAKKYKAPE

-579 LVVGSTSVSGMG
+579 LAVGSTSVSGMG

-611 FSGDSAVYIIEVVE
+611 FSGDSAVYIIELVE
-625 RIEPDLE
+625 RVEPDLE

-655 AYFNWF
+655 AYSNWF
-661 AARKKSIDLW
+661 AARKKSINPW

>member
-46 VLKIGALEVTRGRFE
+46 VLKIGALEVTRGGFE
-61 DSITREI
+61 DRITRKI

-76 GEEPDRK
+76 GEELDRK
-83 TVQKNIIDG
+83 TVQKNVIDE
-92 LVREAIEG
+92 LVTKAIEG
-100 SANISEAEI
+100 SVNISDAEI

-117 NLLQQYNQYNQLGY
+117 NLLQQYNQLGY
-131 EAANYFK
+131 ERANYLK
-138 GRVRSHLSVTT
+138 EQVRFFLSTTT

-166 QVYRLQADKAKVK
+166 QAYRLQADKVKVK
-179 FIEFRHDGYVT
+179 FIEFRHDDYVT

-207 EDYKTEEQVNTRFI
+207 DDYKTEEQVNARFI
-221 QINPA
+221 RINPT

-242 NEFLDPQIE
+242 NEFLDPKIE
-251 AVKAR
+251 VVKAR

-261 FPDKDN
+261 FPDN
-267 VTDEQRSETKTA
+267 ATDEQKAETKTA

-285 TVKAE
+285 TVKSE
-290 LAAGKS
+290 LAAETL

-312 GGALKEVLR
+312 GGALRGR
-321 NGQPNPKLPPGD
+321 NPNLPPGD
-333 YFSRGYMV
+333 YFARGDMV
-341 PEFDKACFDVLKPG
+341 KPFEEACFDVLKPG

-363 VFGYHII
+363 SYGFHII
-370 QLEEKKVPTLKSFP
+370 QLEEKRVPTLKSFP

-406 ANELLFEIKIADFET
+406 ANELLFEIEVADFET

-431 SLTTGETNFFSKDSR
+431 SLTAGETDFFSKDAR
-446 NIPDIGSKFGYA
+446 NIPSIGVRYNYA
-458 GLIEELFDM
+458 GLIEELFDI
-467 EVGVTKTIETKT
+467 EVGVTKTIETKR
-479 FGGGITAYFV
+479 FGGEITAYFV

-501 EFEDVKEVVIEG
+501 EFEDVKEDVIEG
-513 LSYAQNSRYVEGL
+513 LRQ
-526 RDKKS
+526 KKS
-531 KERALVDAQNLFN
+531 KERALADAQNLFN

-550 SLDSLAKKYKVPE
+550 SLDSLAKEYKAPE

-579 LVVGSTSVSGMG
+579 LAVGSTSVSGMG

-611 FSGDSAVYIIEVVE
+611 FSGDSAVYIIELVE
-625 RIEPDLE
+625 RVEPDLE

>member
-32 GPGDQQKEGTEEEV
+32 GPGDQQKAGTEEEI

-61 DSITREI
+61 DSIAREI
-68 RSPRNQRF
+68 RSPQNQRF

-83 TVQKNIIDG
+83 TVEKKIIDR
-92 LVREAIEG
+92 LIVEAIQS
-100 SANISEAEI
+100 SANISDAEI
-109 EYYIRSDE
+109 EYYIRSNE
-117 NLLQQYNQYNQLGY
+117 NLLQQYNQLGY
-131 EAANYFK
+131 ERANYMK
-138 GRVRSHLSVTT
+138 DQVRFILSTTT

-166 QVYRLQADKAKVK
+166 QAYRLQADKVKVK
-179 FIEFRHDGYVT
+179 FIEFRHNDYVT

-207 EDYKTEEQVNTRFI
+207 EDYKTEEQVNARFI

-242 NEFLDPQIE
+242 NEFLDPKIE

-312 GGALKEVLR
+312 GGALTRVEILTF
-321 NGQPNPKLPPGD
+321 P
-333 YFSRGYMV
+333 
-341 PEFDKACFDVLKPG
+341 
-355 EVSDLIET
+355 
-363 VFGYHII
+363 
-370 QLEEKKVPTLKSFP
+370 LE
-384 EVEFEIRDKL
+384 
-394 IQSSGVENAENV
+394 
-406 ANELLFEIKIADFET
+406 
-421 AVGLDKYKEL
+421 
-431 SLTTGETNFFSKDSR
+431 
-446 NIPDIGSKFGYA
+446 
-458 GLIEELFDM
+458 
-467 EVGVTKTIETKT
+467 
-479 FGGGITAYFV
+479 
-489 ATVLGKKPAAIP
+489 
-501 EFEDVKEVVIEG
+501 
-513 LSYAQNSRYVEGL
+513 
-526 RDKKS
+526 
-531 KERALVDAQNLFN
+531 
-544 QYTDKE
+544 
-550 SLDSLAKKYKVPE
+550 
-563 GITADQKSVQ
+563 
-573 ESNLFN
+573 
-579 LVVGSTSVSGMG
+579 
-591 NSKDAMLAA
+591 
-600 FNMSVGEVRGP
+600 
-611 FSGDSAVYIIEVVE
+611 
-625 RIEPDLE
+625 
-632 LYQTDPTQKK
+632 
-642 QRYQTILQQKKTE
+642 TILPVET
-655 AYFNWF
+655 W
-661 AARKKSIDLW
+661 
-671 IHEDYR
+671 

>member
-32 GPGDQQKEGTEEEV
+32 GPGDQQKAGTEEEV

-61 DSITREI
+61 DSIAREI
-68 RSPRNQRF
+68 RSPQNQRF

-83 TVQKNIIDG
+83 TVQKNIIDR
-92 LVREAIEG
+92 LIVEAIQG
-100 SANISEAEI
+100 SVNISDAEI
-109 EYYIRSDE
+109 EYYIRSNE
-117 NLLQQYNQYNQLGY
+117 NLLQYYNQLGY
-131 EAANYFK
+131 ERAK
-138 GRVRSHLSVTT
+138 DMKKDVRLGLSATT
-149 LRDGVQTL
+149 LRDGIRTL

-166 QVYRLQADKAKVK
+166 QAYRLQADKVKVK
-179 FIEFRHDGYVT
+179 FIEFRHNDYVT

-207 EDYKTEEQVNTRFI
+207 EDYKTEEQVNARFI

-242 NEFLDPQIE
+242 NEFLDPKIE

-256 HILKK
+256 HILKN
-261 FPDKDN
+261 FPDKNN

-279 AEELLK
+279 AEEMLK

-312 GGALKEVLR
+312 GGALRGR
-321 NGQPNPKLPPGD
+321 NPNLPPGD
-333 YFSRGYMV
+333 YFARGDMV
-341 PEFDKACFDVLKPG
+341 KPFEEACFDVLKPG

-384 EVEFEIRDKL
+384 EVESEIRGKL

-406 ANELLFEIKIADFET
+406 ANELLFEIEVADYET

-431 SLTTGETNFFSKDSR
+431 SLTAGETDFFSKDAS
-446 NIPDIGSKFGYA
+446 NIPSIGFRYNYA

-467 EVGVTKTIETKT
+467 EVGVTKTIETKR
-479 FGGGITAYFV
+479 FGGEITAYFV

-513 LSYAQNSRYVEGL
+513 LRYVEGL
-526 RDKKS
+526 RRKKS
-531 KERALVDAQNLFN
+531 KEHALADAQNLFN
-544 QYTDKE
+544 QYADKE
-550 SLDSLAKKYKVPE
+550 SLDSLAKKYKAPE

-579 LVVGSTSVSGMG
+579 LAVGSTSVSGMG

-611 FSGDSAVYIIEVVE
+611 FSGDSAVYIIELVE
-625 RIEPDLE
+625 RVEPDLE

-655 AYFNWF
+655 AYSNWF
-661 AARKKSIDLW
+661 AARKKSINPW

>member
-32 GPGDQQKEGTEEEV
+32 GPGDQQKAGTEEEV

-61 DSITREI
+61 DSIARRI
-68 RSPRNQRF
+68 RSQQNQRF
-76 GEEPDRK
+76 RAEPDRK
-83 TVQKNIIDG
+83 QAEKYIINR
-92 LVREAIEG
+92 LIVEAIEG
-100 SANISEAEI
+100 SANISDAEI
-109 EYYIRSDE
+109 EYYIRSND
-117 NLLQQYNQYNQLGY
+117 NLLQRYNQSGY
-131 EAANYFK
+131 EGANYFK
-138 GRVRSHLSVTT
+138 EQVRFILSATT
-149 LRDGVQTL
+149 LQDGIKTL

-166 QVYRLQADKAKVK
+166 QAYRLQADKAKVK
-179 FIEFRHDGYVT
+179 FIEFRHNDYVT

-197 EAEKYFQANR
+197 EAEKYFQANL
-207 EDYKTEEQVNTRFI
+207 EDYKIEEQVNARFI

-261 FPDKDN
+261 FPDN
-267 VTDEQRSETKTA
+267 ATDEQKAETKAA

-285 TVKAE
+285 TVKSE
-290 LAAGKS
+290 LAAGTS

-312 GGALKEVLR
+312 GGALRGR
-321 NGQPNPKLPPGD
+321 NPNLPPGD
-333 YFSRGYMV
+333 YFARGIMAK
-341 PEFDKACFDVLKPG
+341 PFEEACFDVLKPG

-384 EVEFEIRDKL
+384 EVEFEIRGKL

-406 ANELLFEIKIADFET
+406 ANELLFEIEIADFET

-431 SLTTGETNFFSKDSR
+431 SLTAGETDFFSKDAR
-446 NIPDIGSKFGYA
+446 NIPSIGVRYNYA
-458 GLIEELFDM
+458 GLIEEFFDM
-467 EVGVTKTIETKT
+467 EVDVTKTIETKR
-479 FGGGITAYFV
+479 FGGEITAYFV

-501 EFEDVKEVVIEG
+501 EFENVKEDVIEG
-513 LSYAQNSRYVEGL
+513 LRE
-526 RDKKS
+526 KKS
-531 KERALVDAQNLFN
+531 KERALADAQNLFN

-550 SLDSLAKKYKVPE
+550 SLDSLAKKYKAPE

-579 LVVGSTSVSGMG
+579 LAVGSTSVSGMG

-611 FSGDSAVYIIEVVE
+611 FSGDSAVYIIELVE
-625 RIEPDLE
+625 RVEPDLE

-655 AYFNWF
+655 AYSNWF
-661 AARKKSIDLW
+661 AARKKSINPW

>member
-32 GPGDQQKEGTEEEV
+32 GPGDQQKAGTEEEV

-61 DSITREI
+61 DSIARRI
-68 RSPRNQRF
+68 RSQQNQRF
-76 GEEPDRK
+76 RAEPDRK
-83 TVQKNIIDG
+83 QAEKYIINR
-92 LVREAIEG
+92 LIVEAIEG
-100 SANISEAEI
+100 SANISDAEI
-109 EYYIRSDE
+109 EYYIRSND
-117 NLLQQYNQYNQLGY
+117 NLLQRYNQSGY
-131 EAANYFK
+131 EGANYFK
-138 GRVRSHLSVTT
+138 EQVRFILSATT
-149 LRDGVQTL
+149 LQDGIKTL

-166 QVYRLQADKAKVK
+166 QAYRLQADKAKVK
-179 FIEFRHDGYVT
+179 FIEFRHDDYVT
-190 TVNVDDA
+190 TVNVGDA
-197 EAEKYFQANR
+197 EAEKYFQANL
-207 EDYKTEEQVNTRFI
+207 EDYKIEEQVNARFI

-226 DFVSKSDIET
+226 DFVSKSNIET

-267 VTDEQRSETKTA
+267 VTDEQRLETKTA
-279 AEELLK
+279 AEEMLK

-384 EVEFEIRDKL
+384 EVEFEIRGKL

-406 ANELLFEIKIADFET
+406 ANELLFEIEIADFET

-431 SLTTGETNFFSKDSR
+431 SLTAGETDFFSKDAR
-446 NIPDIGSKFGYA
+446 NIPSIGVRYNYA

-467 EVGVTKTIETKT
+467 EVGVTKTIETKR
-479 FGGGITAYFV
+479 FGGEITAYFV

-501 EFEDVKEVVIEG
+501 EFENVKEDVIEG
-513 LSYAQNSRYVEGL
+513 LRE
-526 RDKKS
+526 KKS
-531 KERALVDAQNLFN
+531 KERALADAQNLFN

-550 SLDSLAKKYKVPE
+550 SLDSLAKKYKAPE

-579 LVVGSTSVSGMG
+579 LAVGSTSVSGMG

-611 FSGDSAVYIIEVVE
+611 FSGDSAVYIIELVE
-625 RIEPDLE
+625 RVEPDLE

-655 AYFNWF
+655 AYSNWF
-661 AARKKSIDLW
+661 AARKKSINPW

>member
-32 GPGDQQKEGTEEEV
+32 GPGDQQKAGTEEEV

-61 DSITREI
+61 DSIAREI
-68 RSPRNQRF
+68 RSPRSQRF

-83 TVQKNIIDG
+83 TAQKKVIDG
-92 LVREAIEG
+92 LIKRAIEG
-100 SANISEAEI
+100 SVNISDAEI
-109 EYYIRSDE
+109 EYYIRSNE
-117 NLLQQYNQYNQLGY
+117 NLLQYYNQVGY
-131 EAANYFK
+131 ERAKDMKKN
-138 GRVRSHLSVTT
+138 VRLILSATT
-149 LRDGVQTL
+149 LRDGIETL

-166 QVYRLQADKAKVK
+166 QAYRLQADKVKVK
-179 FIEFRHDGYVT
+179 FIEFRHDDYVT
-190 TVNVDDA
+190 AVNVDDA

-207 EDYKTEEQVNTRFI
+207 EDYKIEEQVNARFI
-221 QINPA
+221 QINPP

-267 VTDEQRSETKTA
+267 VTDEQRLETKAA

-312 GGALKEVLR
+312 GGVLREVLR
-321 NGQPNPKLPPGD
+321 NGQPNPKLPPGN

-341 PEFDKACFDVLKPG
+341 PEFDKACFEDLKPG

-384 EVEFEIRDKL
+384 EVESEIRDKL

-406 ANELLFEIKIADFET
+406 ANELLFEIEVADFET

-431 SLTTGETNFFSKDSR
+431 SLTAGETDFFSKDAR
-446 NIPDIGSKFGYA
+446 NIPSIGSRYNYV

-501 EFEDVKEVVIEG
+501 EFENVKEVVIEG

-526 RDKKS
+526 HQKKS
-531 KERALVDAQNLFN
+531 KERALADAQNLFN

-550 SLDSLAKKYKVPE
+550 SLDSLAKKYKAPE

-579 LVVGSTSVSGMG
+579 LAVGSTSVSGMG

-611 FSGDSAVYIIEVVE
+611 FSGDSAAYIIELVE
-625 RIEPDLE
+625 RVEPDLE

-642 QRYQTILQQKKTE
+642 QRYQTILQQKKKE
-655 AYFNWF
+655 ADSNWF

-671 IHEDYR
+671 LHEDYR